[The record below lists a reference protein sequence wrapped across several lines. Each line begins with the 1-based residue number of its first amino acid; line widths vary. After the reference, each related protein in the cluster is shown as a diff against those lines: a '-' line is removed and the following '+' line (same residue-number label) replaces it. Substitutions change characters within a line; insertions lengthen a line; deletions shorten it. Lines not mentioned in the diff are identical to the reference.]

1 MPPPVIAL
9 AALLCAAAA
18 ALLAPWAR
26 RLVDT
31 DSRWLRR
38 GIPAVLGAGFGAAAV
53 AVAEH
58 WAVAIALGALA
69 VGCALLVPVD
79 QAVLRLPDAIV
90 WPTTGAVLG
99 MLLVATAI
107 TGDWERL
114 TTAVLAMLV
123 VGVGYFVLAWF
134 APTSMGLGDVKLSVV
149 LGLALGWFGWPA
161 VLFGILGGFLLFAL
175 VAIALLV
182 ARRTSMQSDLPFGPW
197 MILGA
202 GLGLGWVLAV
212 GG

>member
-1 MPPPVIAL
+1 MPPLVIAL

-26 RLVDT
+26 RLVKT
-31 DSRWLRR
+31 DSRWLRS
-38 GIPAVLGAGFGAAAV
+38 GIPAALGAGFGAAAA

-58 WAVAIALGALA
+58 WAVAIALCALA
-69 VGCALLVPVD
+69 VGCAVLVPVD

-90 WPTTGAVLG
+90 WPTTAAVLG
-99 MLLVATAI
+99 MLLVAAAI

-134 APTSMGLGDVKLSVV
+134 APSSMGLGDVKLSLV

-202 GLGLGWVLAV
+202 ALGLGWVLAV

>member
-1 MPPPVIAL
+1 MPPLVIAF

-18 ALLAPWAR
+18 ELLTPWAR

-38 GIPAVLGAGFGAAAV
+38 GIPALLGAAFGAAAA
-53 AVAEH
+53 AVAGH
-58 WAVAIALGALA
+58 WAVAVALCALA
-69 VGCALLVPVD
+69 VGCALLIPVD

-90 WPTTGAVLG
+90 WPTTAAVLG
-99 MLLVATAI
+99 MLLVAAAV
-107 TGDWERL
+107 TGEWERL

-123 VGVGYFVLAWF
+123 VGLGYFVLAWC
-134 APTSMGLGDVKLSVV
+134 APSSMGLGDVKLSLV

-161 VLFGILGGFLLFAL
+161 ALFGILGGFLLFAL
-175 VAIALLV
+175 VAIVLLV

-202 GLGLGWVLAV
+202 GLGLGWTLAV